1 MFVYIM
7 ARILLAI
14 SLRQS
19 DIYTTGREEPHGK
32 QNHKEDTNMAGTR
45 AAARN
50 TQAGKDWRNWEV
62 GRPTIWAGRDFDGSW
77 YFEGV
82 ITEKHEDHLILEADG
97 MHIWID
103 DDFCDTVF

>member
-1 MFVYIM
+1 M
-7 ARILLAI
+7 
-14 SLRQS
+14 
-19 DIYTTGREEPHGK
+19 T
-32 QNHKEDTNMAGTR
+32 GTR